1 ILGQMH
7 IELLAHG
14 NILKEDARRMTDLVE
29 SILKPRILPKSQWHI
44 RRNLLLPPGSDFTYR
59 RTLGNAAN
67 VNHCIEYYLYV
78 GSLADQVLKAKLLL
92 LGQMTEEIGFDQLRT
107 KEQLGYIVFT
117 GAKFAAT
124 TMGYRVIIQSE
135 RPAEYLE
142 ERINAFLA
150 LFSTKLEAMS
160 DSEFESHKK
169 SLINK
174 RLEKVK
180 NLNQESERF
189 WNHIIGEYF
198 SFVQNEVDVTNLKPL
213 KKQDMI
219 DFFNHYIHPTSPSRA
234 KLSVHMIAQSSP
246 KTTAGN
252 VSSTEQKEK
261 LIDLLSKYLTS
272 VGINTDIE
280 ALTKRFESV
289 DVAGG
294 DQKSIIQAIST
305 YLQSDI
311 QVPQEQSQAVVAQ
324 GQQLLGTVLPSLG
337 IEAKVEEE
345 DLPPAPQKVKETV
358 MIEDAW
364 DFKAG
369 LKVSEGPRAVC
380 GLSVFE
386 EEPEA
391 KL

>member
-1 ILGQMH
+1 
-7 IELLAHG
+7 
-14 NILKEDARRMTDLVE
+14 
-29 SILKPRILPKSQWHI
+29 
-44 RRNLLLPPGSDFTYR
+44 
-59 RTLGNAAN
+59 
-67 VNHCIEYYLYV
+67 
-78 GSLADQVLKAKLLL
+78 
-92 LGQMTEEIGFDQLRT
+92 MTEEIGFDQLRT

-150 LFSTKLEAMS
+150 LFSTKLEAIS

-219 DFFNHYIHPTSPSRA
+219 DFFTHYIHPTSPSRA
-234 KLSVHMIAQSSP
+234 KLSVHMIAQSAP
-246 KTTAGN
+246 KAVAGN

-272 VGINTDIE
+272 VGISTDIE
-280 ALTKRFESV
+280 ALTKRFETV

-294 DQKSIIQAIST
+294 DQKSIIQAISI
-305 YLQSDI
+305 YLQSDA
-311 QVPQEQSQAVVAQ
+311 QLPHEQSQAVVAQ

-380 GLSVFE
+380 ELSVFE
-386 EEPEA
+386 ESGA